1 MKLDRNL
8 TWSLILLVIIAAVY
22 RVIPGRPFGFAPQWA
37 IAIFAGA
44 VIKDKKLA
52 LAIPVLSM
60 FFSDMFFQILY
71 SSGLS
76 STQGFYE
83 GQWQNYVLFGLLTLI
98 GFAIRKINVLNIFIA
113 SLAAPTVYF
122 ILSNFILWAGW
133 SGTRGYGRPKTFSG
147 LIACYTDGL
156 PFYRTSIFA
165 TIIFSIVLFGAYY
178 LFGRNWINEEAAAY
192 YFFSRVFI

>member
-8 TWSLILLVIIAAVY
+8 AWSLILLVVIAAMY
-22 RVIPGRPFGFAPQWA
+22 RVIPDRPFGFAPQWA

-71 SSGLS
+71 TSGLS

-83 GQWQNYVLFGLLTLI
+83 GQWQNYVLFGILTFI

-133 SGTRGYGRPKTFSG
+133 SGTRGYGRPKTWSG
-147 LIACYTDGL
+147 LIQCYNDAL
-156 PFYRTSIFA
+156 PFYRTSIAA
-165 TIIFSIVLFGAYY
+165 TLIFSTILFGVYF
-178 LFGRNWINEEAAAY
+178 LLKRPSVKRTGRILQENIFE
-192 YFFSRVFI
+192 